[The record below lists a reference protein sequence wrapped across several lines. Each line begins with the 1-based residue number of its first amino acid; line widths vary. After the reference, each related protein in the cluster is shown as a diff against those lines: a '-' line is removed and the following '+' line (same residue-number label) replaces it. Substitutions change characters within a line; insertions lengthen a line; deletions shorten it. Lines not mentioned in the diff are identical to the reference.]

1 MAVNGS
7 ANEGLD
13 RQVWAVAAAV
23 IVGMIMVI
31 LDTTIA
37 ALNHGR
43 HRLARSGQPH
53 IA

>member
-1 MAVNGS
+1 MAGTDR
-7 ANEGLD
+7 AEEGLG
-13 RQVWAVAAAV
+13 RGVWTVAAVA